1 MEQLVAH
8 IRPGRSPVNYY
19 RGGSGQ
25 PVLYLHHLAG
35 MQGWEPVLANLATS
49 FDVIAPYHPGWGPSA
64 GLEEVDSGLDLVLH
78 YADFLDHLGLERVD
92 VLGHS
97 IGAWMAAEFAAIY
110 PDRVRRLVLVNPVGI
125 WNEQIGGEDPFA
137 QPPMAATA
145 VLLATPAHR
154 ENLILRDGQ
163 VDLLEN
169 YVQEMKDLKA
179 AAKFLWPIPDTGI
192 AARLHRIR
200 AETLVVTSSEDRFIP
215 PAYGPIWTKEIPNA
229 AWKTIF
235 EAGHLVNL
243 EQPVRMAA
251 MATNWFEE
259 ADHSPSGFKGRNG
272 VAATTPV

>member
-35 MQGWEPVLANLATS
+35 MQGWEPVLANLAAN

-97 IGAWMAAEFAAIY
+97 IGAWMAAELAAIY
-110 PDRVRRLVLVNPVGI
+110 PERVRRLVLVNPVGI

-145 VLLATPAHR
+145 VLLATPDHR

-192 AARLHRIR
+192 AARLHRIT

-215 PAYGPIWTKEIPNA
+215 PAYGPVWAKEIPNA
-229 AWKTIF
+229 AWKTIS

-259 ADHSPSGFKGRNG
+259 AGHSPSGLKGRNG
-272 VAATTPV
+272 VAAGSPA